1 MRRNRRKRARTRNR
15 TGTPETL
22 AGTEGGRFNPLT
34 LNQVE
39 AINAA
44 AFEILESIG
53 LSGAPIRFIDAV
65 VAAGG
70 QLTGND
76 RLRFPARLV
85 EEAVAATAGPVH
97 LCGQDPRHDMKLAD
111 CRVHT
116 GTGGAAPEI
125 IDLDTGRYRPS
136 NLRDLHD
143 AARLADTLEHVH
155 FFSRPLVARDMPDP
169 ELLDINTAYA
179 CLAGTA
185 KHVCV
190 SASDPRNVGAI
201 GRMCFAVAG
210 SRAEFLRRP
219 FLSLNVNHVVP
230 PLGFAASACDVLVNA
245 VETGIPVH
253 VNTFGQ
259 LGATGPVTL
268 AGTIAQTIAE
278 TLAGLTAAWLINPEA
293 RVVFGPRPMIT
304 DLRTGTMSGGGGEQ
318 ALLSAAS
325 IQMAR
330 HYGLA
335 NSTIAGATD
344 SKIPD
349 AQSGHE
355 KGLTVATAAHAGAN
369 MITQACGMHAGL
381 MGVSLESYV
390 IDNDMLGAVLRS
402 LAPIEV
408 SEETL
413 ATDDIANVVAGEGH
427 FLGRAETLRRMETDF
442 LYPEVSDRHPR
453 ETWEASGSQNITS
466 VANERVMSCL
476 REHFPSH
483 LDHSIRNR
491 LRQEFDIRL
500 HPACERPA

>member
-1 MRRNRRKRARTRNR
+1 MRRYRRERARARNR

-22 AGTEGGRFNPLT
+22 AGSEGGRFNPLT
-34 LNQVE
+34 RNQADAVH
-39 AINAA
+39 AA

-53 LSGAPIRFIDAV
+53 LSGAPKRVVNAV

-70 QLTGND
+70 RLSDND
-76 RLRFPARLV
+76 RLQFPAHLV
-85 EEAVAATAGPVH
+85 ERAIAEKAGPVH
-97 LCGQDPRHDMKLAD
+97 LCGQDPRHDMNLAN

-125 IDLDTGRYRPS
+125 IDSGTGRYRPS
-136 NLRDLHD
+136 NLSDLHD
-143 AARLADTLEHVH
+143 AARLVDTLEHVH
-155 FFSRPLVARDMPDP
+155 FFSRPLVARDMPDS

-179 CLAGTA
+179 CLVGTA

-190 SASDPRNVGAI
+190 SASDPGHVAAI
-201 GRMCFAVAG
+201 ARMCFAIAG

-230 PLGFAASACDVLVNA
+230 PLGFAATACDVLVNA

-268 AGTIAQTIAE
+268 AGSIAQTVAE
-278 TLAGLTAAWLINPEA
+278 TLAGLTVAWLINPES

-304 DLRTGTMSGGGGEQ
+304 DLRTGAMSGGGGEQ
-318 ALLSAAS
+318 ALLAAAS

-330 HYGLA
+330 HYRLA
-335 NSTIAGATD
+335 NSTIAGAAD
-344 SKIPD
+344 SKVPD

-355 KGLTVATAAHAGAN
+355 KGLTVTIAAHAGAN

-390 IDNDMLGAVLRS
+390 IDNDMLGAILRS
-402 LAPIEV
+402 LASVEV
-408 SEETL
+408 SDETL
-413 ATDDIANVVAGEGH
+413 ATREIASVVAGEGH
-427 FLGRAETLRRMETDF
+427 FLGRHETLHRMTTDF
-442 LYPEVSDRHPR
+442 LYPEISDRRPR
-453 ETWEASGSQNITS
+453 EAWEASGSPDIRS
-466 VANERVMSCL
+466 VAKERVMLRL

-483 LDHSIRNR
+483 LDHSLRSR

-500 HPACERPA
+500 PSACERPV